1 MLALWKIG
9 HRAIDCRKRKPIRR
23 LALKKKNRS
32 AVKKTK
38 PPNLAKVSHVK
49 VDTGNLNSNYDS
61 LPHFCLAD
69 AIPDLRLPTQEAKAK
84 VAKQS
89 ARIALYSRDTAP
101 KRSCLK
107 SR

>member
-1 MLALWKIG
+1 MQ
-9 HRAIDCRKRKPIRR
+9 
-23 LALKKKNRS
+23 KKKANS
-32 AVKKTK
+32 ETSTQKEKQVSSEKTK

-89 ARIALYSRDTAP
+89 ARIALYSHDTAP